1 MGQPVRI
8 LHILGNTQL
17 GGAESRIM
25 DLYRHMDRSVVQF
38 DFVVHS
44 KEEGYFNEEIR
55 KLGGR
60 IFRVPRFRVLN
71 YFSYCRAWKKLLQE
85 HRDADGR
92 SEFHMIQ
99 GHMTSTA
106 AIYLPIARKCGIET
120 TIAHARS
127 AGVDKGLKGILTRF
141 LRRNL
146 SKKADYLFTCSEL
159 AGISVFGKKAVEQ
172 GRTRFLPNAI
182 DCQKFAPDP
191 LVREKIRRELGIENC
206 YVIGHVGRF
215 HYAKNHEYLL
225 RVFAELVKRK
235 TRDYVLL
242 LLGEGSGMEDI
253 RILSREL
260 GIGDKVYFLGNKS
273 NVNDYYQAMDYFV
286 YPSRF
291 EGMPGTI
298 VEAQTAG
305 LRCLMSDTICKE
317 VIATELVTTRS
328 ISEDPGLWAD
338 EIEQHLQY
346 QRSSRVDE
354 MKELGFDVHG
364 QAVLMTDFYTKEKLL
379 LISPMLHQ
387 GGFERVCIT
396 TARLLKP
403 YYDVSIVIFD
413 DADIAFDIR
422 GLSIINIH
430 LGVRNGK
437 LAKITNLMRR
447 AVRVRKLKQ
456 RMKPVIAYSFG
467 PSANMVNALSKTSLT
482 SVFLGLRGYQDVA
495 DDPKMKLYVRKADR
509 IICCSKEIEAIVQE
523 KYGYL
528 QTATLYNPYDAEGI
542 TELSK
547 EKVTDLPWKMEDE
560 DRPRILI
567 GVGRDDP
574 IKGFWHLIKAFYLV
588 QKEIPQ
594 MRLIIMG
601 DGSFEQAKSLVSEL
615 QLEQKVYFPGV
626 RKNPYKYLAA
636 SEMFLLSSYT
646 EGFPNVLVEAM
657 ILGRPLISTDCRT
670 GPAEIL
676 DHGKYGILVPDMGDT
691 EDYSGDTISEK
702 ETCFAEKIIEVLKDS
717 ERQKELS
724 ELERKRAGEFDYD
737 SYVDNLL
744 KLCYNKSL

>member
-1 MGQPVRI
+1 MEQPVRI

-260 GIGDKVYFLGNKS
+260 GIGNKVYFLGNKS

-328 ISEDPGLWAD
+328 IREDPGLWAD

-437 LAKITNLMRR
+437 LAKMTNLMRR

>member
-328 ISEDPGLWAD
+328 IREDPGLWAD

-437 LAKITNLMRR
+437 LAKMTNLMRR

-691 EDYSGDTISEK
+691 EDYSGATISEK

-744 KLCYNKSL
+744 KLCYNESL

>member
-328 ISEDPGLWAD
+328 IREDPGLWAD

-437 LAKITNLMRR
+437 LAKMTNLMRR

-509 IICCSKEIEAIVQE
+509 IICCSKEIEAIVKE

-702 ETCFAEKIIEVLKDS
+702 ETCFAEKIVEVLKDS

>member
-141 LRRNL
+141 LRHNL

-273 NVNDYYQAMDYFV
+273 NINDYYQAMDYFV

-328 ISEDPGLWAD
+328 IREDPGLWAD

-364 QAVLMTDFYTKEKLL
+364 QAMLMTDFYTKEKLL

-437 LAKITNLMRR
+437 LAKMTNLMRR

-744 KLCYNKSL
+744 KLCYNESL

>member
-172 GRTRFLPNAI
+172 GRTRFLPSAI

-242 LLGEGSGMEDI
+242 LLGGGSGMEDI

-328 ISEDPGLWAD
+328 IREDPGLWAD

-482 SVFLGLRGYQDVA
+482 RVFLGLRGYQDVA

>member
-1 MGQPVRI
+1 MEQPVRI
-8 LHILGNTQL
+8 LHVLGNTQL

-71 YFSYCRAWKKLLQE
+71 YFSYCRAWKQLLQE
-85 HRDADGR
+85 HRDAEGK

-146 SKKADYLFTCSEL
+146 SKKADYLFTCSEI

-191 LVREKIRRELGIENC
+191 LIREKIRRELGIENG

-235 TRDYVLL
+235 SRNYVLL
-242 LLGEGSGMEDI
+242 LLGEGSGMEEI
-253 RILSREL
+253 RNLSREL
-260 GIGDKVYFLGNKS
+260 GIEDKVYFLGNKS

-317 VIATELVTTRS
+317 VIATDLVTTRS
-328 ISEDPGLWAD
+328 IGEDPGLWAD

-430 LGVRNGK
+430 LGVRTGK

-447 AVRVRKLKQ
+447 AARVRKLKQ
-456 RMKPVIAYSFG
+456 KMRPVIAYSFG

-482 SVFLGLRGYQDVA
+482 RVFLGLRGYQDVA

-509 IICCSKEIEAIVQE
+509 IICCSKEMEDIVQE

-528 QTATLYNPYDAEGI
+528 HTATLYNPYDAEGI
-542 TELSK
+542 AELSK
-547 EKVTDLPWKMEDE
+547 EEVTDLPWEMENE

-626 RKNPYKYLAA
+626 RKNPYKYLAV

-657 ILGRPLISTDCRT
+657 LLGRPLVSTDCRT

-702 ETCFAEKIIEVLKDS
+702 ETYFAQKIIEVLKDS

>member
-328 ISEDPGLWAD
+328 IREDPGLWAD

-430 LGVRNGK
+430 LGVWDGK

-447 AVRVRKLKQ
+447 AIRVRKLKQ

-482 SVFLGLRGYQDVA
+482 RVFLGLRGYQDVA

-528 QTATLYNPYDAEGI
+528 QTATLYNPYDTEGI

-547 EKVTDLPWKMEDE
+547 EKVTDLPWEMEDE

-574 IKGFWHLIKAFYLV
+574 VKGFWHLIKAFYLV

-702 ETCFAEKIIEVLKDS
+702 ETCFAKKIVEVLKDS

>member
-1 MGQPVRI
+1 MEQPVRI
-8 LHILGNTQL
+8 LHVLGNTQL

-85 HRDADGR
+85 HRDAEGR

-106 AIYLPIARKCGIET
+106 AIYLPIARKCGIEA

-141 LRRNL
+141 LRCNL

-253 RILSREL
+253 RVLSREL
-260 GIGDKVYFLGNKS
+260 GIEDKVYFLGNKS

-328 ISEDPGLWAD
+328 IREDPGLWAD

-364 QAVLMTDFYTKEKLL
+364 QAVLMTDFYTREKLL

-447 AVRVRKLKQ
+447 AVRVKKLKQ

-482 SVFLGLRGYQDVA
+482 RVFLGLRGYQDVA

-626 RKNPYKYLAA
+626 RKNPYKYLAV

-676 DHGKYGILVPDMGDT
+676 EHGKYGILVPDMGDT

>member
-159 AGISVFGKKAVEQ
+159 AGISVFGKKAVER
-172 GRTRFLPNAI
+172 GGTRFLPNAI

-260 GIGDKVYFLGNKS
+260 GIEDKVYFLGNKS

-364 QAVLMTDFYTKEKLL
+364 QAVLMTDFYTREKLL

-482 SVFLGLRGYQDVA
+482 HVFLGLRGYQDVA

-676 DHGKYGILVPDMGDT
+676 EHGKYGILVPDMGDT

-702 ETCFAEKIIEVLKDS
+702 ETYFAEKIIEVLKDS

>member
-159 AGISVFGKKAVEQ
+159 AGISVFGKKAVKQ

-260 GIGDKVYFLGNKS
+260 GIEDKVYFLGNKS
-273 NVNDYYQAMDYFV
+273 NINDYYQAMDYFV

-364 QAVLMTDFYTKEKLL
+364 QAMLMTDFYTREKLL

-482 SVFLGLRGYQDVA
+482 RVFLGLRGYQDVA

-626 RKNPYKYLAA
+626 RKNPYKYLAV

-676 DHGKYGILVPDMGDT
+676 EHGKYGILVPDMGDT

-702 ETCFAEKIIEVLKDS
+702 ETYFAEKIIEVLKDS

>member
-191 LVREKIRRELGIENC
+191 LVREKIRRELGIEKC

-260 GIGDKVYFLGNKS
+260 GIGDKVYFIGNKS

-328 ISEDPGLWAD
+328 IREDPGLWAD

-547 EKVTDLPWKMEDE
+547 EKVTDLPWKMENE

-744 KLCYNKSL
+744 KLCYNESL

>member
-60 IFRVPRFRVLN
+60 IFRVPRFHVLN

-328 ISEDPGLWAD
+328 IREDPGLWAD

-437 LAKITNLMRR
+437 LAKMTNLMRR

-702 ETCFAEKIIEVLKDS
+702 ETCFAEKIVEVLKDS

>member
-159 AGISVFGKKAVEQ
+159 AGISVFGKKAVKQ

-260 GIGDKVYFLGNKS
+260 GIEDKVYFLGNKS

-317 VIATELVTTRS
+317 VIATDLVTTRS

-364 QAVLMTDFYTKEKLL
+364 QAVLMTDFYTREKLL

-482 SVFLGLRGYQDVA
+482 RVFLGLRGYQDVA

-676 DHGKYGILVPDMGDT
+676 EHGKYGILVPDMGDT

>member
-159 AGISVFGKKAVEQ
+159 AGISVFGKKAVDQ

-328 ISEDPGLWAD
+328 IREDPGLWAD

-437 LAKITNLMRR
+437 LAKMTNLMRR

>member
-1 MGQPVRI
+1 MEQPVRI

-215 HYAKNHEYLL
+215 HYVKNHEYLL

-328 ISEDPGLWAD
+328 IREDPGLWAD

-437 LAKITNLMRR
+437 LAKMTNLMRR

>member
-1 MGQPVRI
+1 MEQPVRI
-8 LHILGNTQL
+8 LHVLGNTQL

-71 YFSYCRAWKKLLQE
+71 YFSYCRAWKQLLQE
-85 HRDADGR
+85 HRDAEGK

-146 SKKADYLFTCSEL
+146 SKKADYLFTCSEI

-191 LVREKIRRELGIENC
+191 LIREKIRRELGIENS

-260 GIGDKVYFLGNKS
+260 GIEDKVYFLGNRS

-328 ISEDPGLWAD
+328 IHEDPRLWAD

-346 QRSSRVDE
+346 KRSSRVDE
-354 MKELGFDVHG
+354 MKELGFDVYG

-413 DADIAFDIR
+413 DVDIAFDIR

-447 AVRVRKLKQ
+447 AARVRKLKQ

-482 SVFLGLRGYQDVA
+482 RVFLGLRGYQDVA

-509 IICCSKEIEAIVQE
+509 IICCSKEMEDIVQE

-528 QTATLYNPYDAEGI
+528 HTATLYNPYDAEGI
-542 TELSK
+542 AELSK
-547 EKVTDLPWKMEDE
+547 EEVTDLPWEMENE

-574 IKGFWHLIKAFYLV
+574 VKGFWHLIKAFYLV

-594 MRLIIMG
+594 VRLIIMG

-626 RKNPYKYLAA
+626 RKNPYKYLAV
-636 SEMFLLSSYT
+636 SEMFLLTSYT

-657 ILGRPLISTDCRT
+657 LLGRPLISTDCRT

-702 ETCFAEKIIEVLKDS
+702 ETYFAQKIIEVLKDS
-717 ERQKELS
+717 ERQQELS

>member
-159 AGISVFGKKAVEQ
+159 AGISVFGKKAVDQ

-225 RVFAELVKRK
+225 CVFAELVKRK

-328 ISEDPGLWAD
+328 IREDPGLWAD

-437 LAKITNLMRR
+437 LAKMTNLMRR

-691 EDYSGDTISEK
+691 EDYSGATISEK

-744 KLCYNKSL
+744 KLCYNESL

>member
-141 LRRNL
+141 LRCNL

-191 LVREKIRRELGIENC
+191 LVREKIRRELGIEKC

-317 VIATELVTTRS
+317 VIATELVTARS
-328 ISEDPGLWAD
+328 IREDPGLWAD

>member
-141 LRRNL
+141 LRCNL

-191 LVREKIRRELGIENC
+191 LVREKIRRELGIEKC

-328 ISEDPGLWAD
+328 IREDPGLWAD

-467 PSANMVNALSKTSLT
+467 PSANMVNALSKTLLT

-574 IKGFWHLIKAFYLV
+574 VKGFWHLIKAFYLV

-657 ILGRPLISTDCRT
+657 ILGRPLVSTDCRT

-744 KLCYNKSL
+744 KLCYNESL

>member
-191 LVREKIRRELGIENC
+191 LVREKIRRELGIEKC

-215 HYAKNHEYLL
+215 HHAKNHEYLL

-328 ISEDPGLWAD
+328 IREDPGLWAD

-430 LGVRNGK
+430 LGVRDGK

-447 AVRVRKLKQ
+447 AIRVRKLKQ

-482 SVFLGLRGYQDVA
+482 RVFLGLRGYQDVA

-528 QTATLYNPYDAEGI
+528 QTATLYNPYDTEGI

-547 EKVTDLPWKMEDE
+547 EKVTDLPWEMEDE

-574 IKGFWHLIKAFYLV
+574 VKGFWHLIKAFYLV

-702 ETCFAEKIIEVLKDS
+702 ETCFAKKIVEVLKDS

>member
-141 LRRNL
+141 LRCNL

-191 LVREKIRRELGIENC
+191 LVREKIRRELGIEKC

-328 ISEDPGLWAD
+328 IREDPGLWAD

-744 KLCYNKSL
+744 KLCYNESL

>member
-328 ISEDPGLWAD
+328 IREDPGLWAD

-403 YYDVSIVIFD
+403 HYDVSIVIFD

-482 SVFLGLRGYQDVA
+482 RVFLGLRGYQDVA

>member
-1 MGQPVRI
+1 MEQPVRI
-8 LHILGNTQL
+8 LHVLGNTQL

-44 KEEGYFNEEIR
+44 KEEGHFNEEIR

-71 YFSYCRAWKKLLQE
+71 YFSYCRAWKLLLQE
-85 HRDADGR
+85 HRDAEGK

-146 SKKADYLFTCSEL
+146 AKKADYLFTCSEI

-191 LVREKIRRELGIENC
+191 LIREKIRRELGIENG

-235 TRDYVLL
+235 SRNYVLL
-242 LLGEGSGMEDI
+242 LLGEGSRMEDI

-260 GIGDKVYFLGNKS
+260 GIEDKVYFLGNRS

-317 VIATELVTTRS
+317 VIATDLVTIRS
-328 ISEDPGLWAD
+328 ISEDPRLWAD

-364 QAVLMTDFYTKEKLL
+364 QAGLMTDFYTKEKLL

-430 LGVRNGK
+430 LGVRDGK

-447 AVRVRKLKQ
+447 AARVRKLKQ
-456 RMKPVIAYSFG
+456 KMKPVIAYSFG

-482 SVFLGLRGYQDVA
+482 RVFLGLRGYQDVA

-509 IICCSKEIEAIVQE
+509 IICCSKEIEDIVQE

-547 EKVTDLPWKMEDE
+547 EEVTDLPWEMENE

-626 RKNPYKYLAA
+626 RKNPYKYLAV

-657 ILGRPLISTDCRT
+657 LLGRPLVSTDCRT

-702 ETCFAEKIIEVLKDS
+702 ETYFAQKIIEVLKDS

-724 ELERKRAGEFDYD
+724 ELERKRAREFDYD

>member
-191 LVREKIRRELGIENC
+191 LVREKIRRELGIEKC

-273 NVNDYYQAMDYFV
+273 NINDYYQAMDYFV

-328 ISEDPGLWAD
+328 IREDPGLWAD

-744 KLCYNKSL
+744 KLCYNESL

>member
-191 LVREKIRRELGIENC
+191 LVREKIRRELGIEKC

-317 VIATELVTTRS
+317 VIATELVMTRS
-328 ISEDPGLWAD
+328 IREDPGLWAD

-601 DGSFEQAKSLVSEL
+601 DGSFEQAKRLVSEL

-702 ETCFAEKIIEVLKDS
+702 ETCFAEKIVEVLKDS

>member
-106 AIYLPIARKCGIET
+106 ANYLPIARKCGIET

-141 LRRNL
+141 LRCNL

-328 ISEDPGLWAD
+328 IREDPGLWAD

-467 PSANMVNALSKTSLT
+467 PSANMVNALSKTLLT

-574 IKGFWHLIKAFYLV
+574 VKGFWHLIKAFYLV

-657 ILGRPLISTDCRT
+657 ILGRPLVSTDCRT

-744 KLCYNKSL
+744 KLCYNESL

>member
-191 LVREKIRRELGIENC
+191 LVREKIRRELGIEKC

-328 ISEDPGLWAD
+328 IREDPGLWAD

-528 QTATLYNPYDAEGI
+528 QTATLYNPYDAKGI

-702 ETCFAEKIIEVLKDS
+702 ETCFAEKIVEVLKDS

>member
-172 GRTRFLPNAI
+172 GRTRFLPNTI

-260 GIGDKVYFLGNKS
+260 GIEDKVYFLGNKS

-328 ISEDPGLWAD
+328 IREDPGLWAD

-364 QAVLMTDFYTKEKLL
+364 QAVLMTDFYTREKLL

-482 SVFLGLRGYQDVA
+482 RVFLGLRGYQDVA

-542 TELSK
+542 TELSR
-547 EKVTDLPWKMEDE
+547 EEVTDLPWKMEDK

-657 ILGRPLISTDCRT
+657 ILGRPLVSTDCRT

-676 DHGKYGILVPDMGDT
+676 EHGKYGILVPDMGDT

-702 ETCFAEKIIEVLKDS
+702 ETYFAQKIIEVLKDS

>member
-191 LVREKIRRELGIENC
+191 LVREKIRRELGIEKC

-225 RVFAELVKRK
+225 HVFAELVKRK

-328 ISEDPGLWAD
+328 IREDPGLWAD

-702 ETCFAEKIIEVLKDS
+702 ETCFAEKIVEVLKDS

>member
-60 IFRVPRFRVLN
+60 IFRVRRFRVLN

-191 LVREKIRRELGIENC
+191 LVREKIRRELGIEKC

-328 ISEDPGLWAD
+328 IREDPGLWAD

-702 ETCFAEKIIEVLKDS
+702 ETCFAEKIVEVLKDS

>member
-328 ISEDPGLWAD
+328 IREDPGLWAD

-354 MKELGFDVHG
+354 MKELGFDVRG

-437 LAKITNLMRR
+437 LAKMTNLMRR

>member
-159 AGISVFGKKAVEQ
+159 AGISVFGKKAVDQ

-328 ISEDPGLWAD
+328 IREDPGLWAD

-437 LAKITNLMRR
+437 LAKMTNLMRR

-691 EDYSGDTISEK
+691 EDYSGATISEK

>member
-328 ISEDPGLWAD
+328 IREDPGLWAD

-437 LAKITNLMRR
+437 LAKMTNLMRR

>member
-159 AGISVFGKKAVEQ
+159 AGISVFGKKAVKQ

-260 GIGDKVYFLGNKS
+260 GIEDKVYFLGNKS

-317 VIATELVTTRS
+317 VIATDLVTTRS

-364 QAVLMTDFYTKEKLL
+364 QAVLMTDFYTREKLL

-482 SVFLGLRGYQDVA
+482 RVFLGLRGYQDVA
-495 DDPKMKLYVRKADR
+495 DAPKMKLYVRKADR

-574 IKGFWHLIKAFYLV
+574 VKGFWHLIKAFYLV

-676 DHGKYGILVPDMGDT
+676 EHGKYGILVPDMGDT

>member
-242 LLGEGSGMEDI
+242 LLGGGSGMEDI

-328 ISEDPGLWAD
+328 IREDPGLWAD

-482 SVFLGLRGYQDVA
+482 RVFLGLRGYQDVA

>member
-38 DFVVHS
+38 DFAVHS

-191 LVREKIRRELGIENC
+191 LVREKIRRELGIEKC

-328 ISEDPGLWAD
+328 IREDPGLWAD

-437 LAKITNLMRR
+437 LAKMTNLMRR

-702 ETCFAEKIIEVLKDS
+702 ETCFAEKIVEVLKDS

>member
-71 YFSYCRAWKKLLQE
+71 YFSYCRAWKQLLQE

-191 LVREKIRRELGIENC
+191 LVREKIRRELGIEKC

-260 GIGDKVYFLGNKS
+260 GIEDKVYFLGNKS

-317 VIATELVTTRS
+317 VIATDLVTTRS
-328 ISEDPGLWAD
+328 IHEDPGLWAD

-364 QAVLMTDFYTKEKLL
+364 QAVLMTDFYTREKLL

-447 AVRVRKLKQ
+447 AVRVKKLKQ

-744 KLCYNKSL
+744 KLCYNESL

>member
-141 LRRNL
+141 LRCNL

-191 LVREKIRRELGIENC
+191 LVREKIRRELGIEKC

-328 ISEDPGLWAD
+328 IREDPRLWAD

-574 IKGFWHLIKAFYLV
+574 VKGFWHLIKAFYLV

-744 KLCYNKSL
+744 KLCYNESL

>member
-328 ISEDPGLWAD
+328 IREDPGLWAD
-338 EIEQHLQY
+338 EIEQHLQF

-364 QAVLMTDFYTKEKLL
+364 QAVLMTDFYTREKLL

>member
-191 LVREKIRRELGIENC
+191 LVREKIRRELGIEKC

-328 ISEDPGLWAD
+328 IREDPGLWAD

-437 LAKITNLMRR
+437 LAKMTNLMRR

-482 SVFLGLRGYQDVA
+482 RVFLGLRGYQDVA